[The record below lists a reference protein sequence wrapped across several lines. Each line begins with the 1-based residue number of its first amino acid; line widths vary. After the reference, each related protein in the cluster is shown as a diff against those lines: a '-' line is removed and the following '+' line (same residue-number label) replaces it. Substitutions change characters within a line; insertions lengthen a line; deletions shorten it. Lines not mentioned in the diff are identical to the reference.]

1 MPVAKRTA
9 MPEPVPHEKILAVVA
24 RQLRHWPAADALE
37 LVEQL
42 RAEVAIKPGQSVGL
56 GF

>member
-1 MPVAKRTA
+1 